1 MLIRVS
7 RRELLLGAAAATPL
21 LAQLKPTP
29 LQTIG
34 PFYPIDRPLDQDA
47 DLTVIKGKP
56 GRAKGQ
62 ILYVMGRVFDVK
74 GNPVRGARIEIWQAN
89 AAGRYRHPGDTNPAP
104 LDPNFEG
111 YAVLTSDA
119 EGRYQFKTIKPA
131 PYPAGPDFTRT
142 PHIHFDVSGRH
153 TRIITQMYFP
163 GEPQNEKD
171 RIFMET
177 QNRDIL
183 IAKMLPPNKD
193 VEPDSKLALWDI
205 VLNFG

>member
-1 MLIRVS
+1 MLIRIS
-7 RRELLLGAAAATPL
+7 RRNLLFGAAAASPL
-21 LAQLKPTP
+21 LAQQKPTP

-47 DLTVIKGKP
+47 DLTVIKGKR
-56 GRAKGQ
+56 GRAKGDL
-62 ILYVMGRVFDVK
+62 LYVMGRVFDLK

-89 AAGRYRHPGDTNPAP
+89 AAGRYSHPGDTNPAP

-111 YAVLTSDA
+111 YAVLTSDS

-131 PYPAGPDFTRT
+131 PYPATPTFTRT
-142 PHIHFDVSGRH
+142 PHIHFDVSGKH

-163 GEPQNEKD
+163 GEPQNAKD
-171 RIFMET
+171 PIFMET
-177 QNRDIL
+177 QERDIL
-183 IAKMLPPNKD
+183 IAKMLPPGKNA
-193 VEPDSKLALWDI
+193 EPDAKLAVWDI